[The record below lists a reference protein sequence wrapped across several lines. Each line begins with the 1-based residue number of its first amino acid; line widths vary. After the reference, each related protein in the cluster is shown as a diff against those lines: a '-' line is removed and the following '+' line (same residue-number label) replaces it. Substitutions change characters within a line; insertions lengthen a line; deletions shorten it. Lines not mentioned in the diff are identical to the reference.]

1 VRFTRADARVVI
13 KSGMS
18 LIRFRATGNTTV
30 PVSIE
35 SPLPVAVISGGGSG
49 GGPAS
54 DVTIVGVR
62 SGVVFNTAIGSVASG
77 VIIPIVLNSVASG
90 VTVPIA
96 LNSVGSGVTV
106 PIALNSVASGLTVP
120 IVISSVGSGVTVPIA
135 LNSVA
140 SGLTVPIAI
149 SSVGSGVT
157 VPVGG
162 RVRMESVSQSA
173 TFSSGQSSPTN
184 ITVSGQNLHDFG
196 GCIIHYQ
203 LTNTYTVR
211 LHGSFTADG
220 NAPEMV
226 VAEAT
231 DITGRGFIVLPTFH
245 VPNLRVEFVRTA
257 GTTSGQTN
265 RVFIVLTP
273 SMPV

>member
-1 VRFTRADARVVI
+1 
-13 KSGMS
+13 MP
-18 LIRFRATGNTTV
+18 LIRFRGTGNTTI
-30 PVSIE
+30 PVS
-35 SPLPVAVISGGGSG
+35 SQDPLPVAVVSGGGGGG

-54 DVTIVGVR
+54 DVTIVGVQ

-77 VIIPIVLNSVASG
+77 VTVPIALSSVASGLTVPIALNSVGTG

-96 LNSVGSGVTV
+96 LNSVGTGVTV
-106 PIALNSVASGLTVP
+106 PIALS
-120 IVISSVGSGVTVPIA
+120 
-135 LNSVA
+135 SVA
-140 SGLTVPIAI
+140 SGLTVPIALN
-149 SSVGSGVT
+149 SVGTGVT
-157 VPVGG
+157 VPVTG
-162 RVRMESVSQSA
+162 RVRMETVSQAA
-173 TFSSGQSSPTN
+173 TFPSDNASAN

-196 GCIIHYQ
+196 GCIIHYE

-211 LHGSFTADG
+211 LHGAFTASG
-220 NAPEMV
+220 NAAEMV

-245 VPNLRVEFVRTA
+245 VPNLRVGFVRTS
-257 GTTSGQTN
+257 GTTTGQTN

>member
-1 VRFTRADARVVI
+1 
-13 KSGMS
+13 MP
-18 LIRFRATGNTTV
+18 LIRYRGTGNTTI
-30 PVSIE
+30 PVSTQD
-35 SPLPVAVISGGGSG
+35 PLPVAVISGGGGGGGG

-54 DVTIVGVR
+54 DVTIVGVQ
-62 SGVVFNTAIGSVASG
+62 SGVVFNTAIGSVA
-77 VIIPIVLNSVASG
+77 
-90 VTVPIA
+90 
-96 LNSVGSGVTV
+96 
-106 PIALNSVASGLTVP
+106 
-120 IVISSVGSGVTVPIA
+120 SGVTVPIA

-140 SGLTVPIAI
+140 SGLTVPIALN
-149 SSVGSGVT
+149 SVASGVT

-173 TFSSGQSSPTN
+173 TFPSGDTSAN

-203 LTNTYTVR
+203 LTNTYTLR
-211 LHGSFTADG
+211 LHGSFTAGG
-220 NAPEMV
+220 NAAPEMV

-245 VPNLRVEFVRTA
+245 VPILRVEFVRTS
-257 GTTSGQTN
+257 GSTSGQTN

>member
-1 VRFTRADARVVI
+1 
-13 KSGMS
+13 MS
-18 LIRFRATGNTTV
+18 LIRFRGTGNTTI
-30 PVSIE
+30 PVS
-35 SPLPVAVISGGGSG
+35 SQDPLPVAVVSGGGGGG

-54 DVTIVGVR
+54 DVTIVGVQ

-77 VIIPIVLNSVASG
+77 VVIPMVLNSVASG

-96 LNSVGSGVTV
+96 LNSVASGVTV
-106 PIALNSVASGLTVP
+106 PIALNSVASG
-120 IVISSVGSGVTVPIA
+120 VTVPIA

-140 SGLTVPIAI
+140 SGVTVPIAI
-149 SSVGSGVT
+149 NSVASGVT
-157 VPVGG
+157 VPVAG
-162 RVRMESVSQSA
+162 RVRMETVSQSA
-173 TFSSGQSSPTN
+173 TFPSQQTSAN
-184 ITVSGQNLHDFG
+184 IAVSGQNLHDLG
-196 GCIIHYQ
+196 GCIIHYE

-211 LHGSFTADG
+211 LHGSFSAG
-220 NAPEMV
+220 GQNAGEMV

-245 VPNLRVEFVRTA
+245 VPNLRVEFVRTS

>member
-1 VRFTRADARVVI
+1 
-13 KSGMS
+13 MP
-18 LIRFRATGNTTV
+18 LIRFRGTGNTTV
-30 PVSIE
+30 PVSTQD
-35 SPLPVAVISGGGSG
+35 PLPVAVVSGGTGG

-54 DVTIVGVR
+54 DVTIVGVQ

-77 VIIPIVLNSVASG
+77 VTVPIVLNSVASG

-96 LNSVGSGVTV
+96 LNSVGTGVTVPIALSSVASGVTV
-106 PIALNSVASGLTVP
+106 PIALA
-120 IVISSVGSGVTVPIA
+120 
-135 LNSVA
+135 
-140 SGLTVPIAI
+140 
-149 SSVGSGVT
+149 SVGSGVT
-157 VPVGG
+157 VPVTG
-162 RVRMESVSQSA
+162 RVRMETVSQA
-173 TFSSGQSSPTN
+173 TTFSSGNTSAN

-196 GCIIHYQ
+196 GCIIHYE

-211 LHGSFTADG
+211 LHGSFSASG
-220 NAPEMV
+220 NAQEMV

-245 VPNLRVEFVRTA
+245 VPILRVEFVRTSGA
-257 GTTSGQTN
+257 TSGQTN